1 MSLFAMPDGRRF
13 HSVNIKQYYVLGN
26 RIVILSHDNSNN
38 NNVLGR
44 SNNNGTLYNYNAGD
58 NTTALFIQ
66 NQIDVAMLSTATS
79 IITIVTN
86 GTDIPPASL
95 TWTSIAPNTGS
106 AGIVYTGV
114 ITGTG
119 FSIFSSLTVALLGTG
134 SSPQYTGTI
143 VNDTTIN
150 VGGNVHTLVAD
161 TYDVTFSTDGIS
173 FSSTGLIVT
182 IT

>member
-13 HSVNIKQYYVLGN
+13 HSVNVKQYYVLGN

-66 NQIDVAMLSTATS
+66 NQIDAAMLSTSTS
-79 IITIVTN
+79 VIIISKNPVNDVALTWVSITPGT
-86 GTDIPPASL
+86 GTD
-95 TWTSIAPNTGS
+95 G
-106 AGIVYTGV
+106 AGYSGV

-119 FSIFSSLTVALLGTG
+119 FTPLTGVLSMGVDDGAGHQFLASSSVV
-134 SSPQYTGTI
+134 I
-143 VNDTTIN
+143 NDTTIDLDFTTLTPAGTYMLYYG
-150 VGGNVHTLVAD
+150 VTGGATNN
-161 TYDVTFSTDGIS
+161 
-173 FSSTGLIVT
+173 TGLVIVVS
-182 IT
+182 